1 MDAEPEGRVGRDWR
15 DSVPWWPVVPEPAA
29 GAPNVVVV
37 VLDDVG
43 YAQLGCYG
51 SDIET
56 PVIDGL
62 AAGGVRLANFHTT
75 ALCSPTRACLL
86 TGRNHHRSGM
96 GRVADLAVG
105 FPGYWGSPPRENG
118 YLSEILRS
126 AGYATY
132 AVGKW
137 HLTPEDE
144 TNMAASRA
152 TWPLSR
158 GFDRWYGFHGG
169 ETHQFAPALQHDNHS
184 VQPPASYADGYHLTE
199 DLADHAISFVADLRA
214 VDAGRPF
221 LLYFATGACH
231 APHQPPAAWL
241 DRYRGRFDRGWDA
254 WRDETFARQQAL
266 GLLPPSTAL
275 SARPP
280 WVRPWSELE
289 SREQRVAA
297 RFMECFAGFLSH
309 TDEQIG
315 RVLDFLKDIGEFE
328 NTVVVVVSD
337 NGASSEGGPDGT
349 INDVRMTNM
358 DPDGID
364 EMTQRIDEIGGPLTH
379 NNYPWGW
386 TMAGNTPFRR
396 WKREVHEGGVA
407 DPCIVHWPNG
417 SLDSGSIRHQFAH
430 AVDVLP
436 TILEAVG
443 VELPPT
449 IDGVAQGDV
458 DGVSFAYALGEG
470 SAGEPERH
478 ETQYYEMFGS
488 RALYHQGWKAVAFHP
503 IAPLYDDQD
512 PNASFDDDVWELYDV
527 REDLSETRDLAGE
540 RPEKLEE
547 LVAIWWRE
555 AERNQVLPLDNRV
568 LWSLVHPKPDRRR
581 SRDLHRYFPGASQV
595 PESVAVNVRNRSHAL
610 IVDATIPE
618 TGDADGV
625 LLALGSALGGWSL
638 QILDGRLRYVH
649 NLYGKERHVIE
660 AAARVPAGRHR
671 FEYEF
676 TKDDGA
682 GGSGELRCDGTIV
695 AHGVIDRFT
704 PSGFNNVGA
713 GLTCGY
719 EWGPAVGTGYEAPF
733 RFNGTIERAFV
744 ETRGPVVRDPLAE
757 LEAILSE
764 Q

>member
-1 MDAEPEGRVGRDWR
+1 
-15 DSVPWWPVVPEPAA
+15 
-29 GAPNVVVV
+29 
-37 VLDDVG
+37 
-43 YAQLGCYG
+43 
-51 SDIET
+51 
-56 PVIDGL
+56 
-62 AAGGVRLANFHTT
+62 
-75 ALCSPTRACLL
+75 
-86 TGRNHHRSGM
+86 
-96 GRVADLAVG
+96 
-105 FPGYWGSPPRENG
+105 
-118 YLSEILRS
+118 
-126 AGYATY
+126 
-132 AVGKW
+132 
-137 HLTPEDE
+137 
-144 TNMAASRA
+144 
-152 TWPLSR
+152 
-158 GFDRWYGFHGG
+158 
-169 ETHQFAPALQHDNHS
+169 
-184 VQPPASYADGYHLTE
+184 
-199 DLADHAISFVADLRA
+199 
-214 VDAGRPF
+214 
-221 LLYFATGACH
+221 
-231 APHQPPAAWL
+231 
-241 DRYRGRFDRGWDA
+241 
-254 WRDETFARQQAL
+254 
-266 GLLPPSTAL
+266 
-275 SARPP
+275 
-280 WVRPWSELE
+280 
-289 SREQRVAA
+289 
-297 RFMECFAGFLSH
+297 
-309 TDEQIG
+309 
-315 RVLDFLKDIGEFE
+315 
-328 NTVVVVVSD
+328 
-337 NGASSEGGPDGT
+337 
-349 INDVRMTNM
+349 
-358 DPDGID
+358 
-364 EMTQRIDEIGGPLTH
+364 
-379 NNYPWGW
+379 
-386 TMAGNTPFRR
+386 
-396 WKREVHEGGVA
+396 
-407 DPCIVHWPNG
+407 
-417 SLDSGSIRHQFAH
+417 
-430 AVDVLP
+430 
-436 TILEAVG
+436 
-443 VELPPT
+443 
-449 IDGVAQGDV
+449 V